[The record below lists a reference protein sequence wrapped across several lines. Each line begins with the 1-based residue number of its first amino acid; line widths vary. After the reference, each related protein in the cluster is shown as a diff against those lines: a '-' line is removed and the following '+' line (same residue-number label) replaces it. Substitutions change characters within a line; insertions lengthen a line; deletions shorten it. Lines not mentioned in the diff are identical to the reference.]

1 MLLALTIMSA
11 SADTIPVLIRQIRQE
26 AWDIHSFELVAA
38 DGGLLPGFEAGA
50 HVDLDLPERMRRS
63 YSLYGAP
70 GERRCWRIA
79 VKREAAGRGIGAAR
93 QRAGRPDAAGLRVG
107 QRFPA
112 GRGRAGQRVDCR
124 RHRRDPDPGDDRTP
138 VRAAATLASCTT
150 VRGARVLA
158 FGERLETLAA
168 AGGELF
174 VHFSGDGGGR
184 LDLRAIA
191 AAAPAGAQLYAC
203 GPNPLLDDFV
213 AAAAA
218 VGVDAARV
226 HIERFGAATAPATAG
241 GFVVELARDGR
252 CLEVPPGKS
261 VLDVLLDHGVDV
273 PYSCMQGICGSCRVG
288 VKAGEP
294 EHRDDCLSDA
304 ERARQHGHGRV
315 LLGLALG
322 EAGARPV
329 AGWRCRRA
337 GAH

>member
-1 MLLALTIMSA
+1 MGT
-11 SADTIPVLIRQIRQE
+11 SADTIPVQIRQIRQE
-26 AWDIHSFELVAA
+26 AQDIHSFELVAA

-50 HVDLDLPERMRRS
+50 HVDLDLPAGMRRS

-79 VKREAAGRGIGAAR
+79 VKREAAGRGASAWLHDS
-93 QRAGRPDAAGLRVG
+93 ARVG
-107 QRFPA
+107 QRLQAFAPVNDFPLLEDAPASVFVA
-112 GRGRAGQRVDCR
+112 GGIGV
-124 RHRRDPDPGDDRTP
+124 TP
-138 VRAAATLASCTT
+138 VLAMIERLSALRRPWRLHYS
-150 VRGARVLA
+150 VRGASDLA

-191 AAAPAGAQLYAC
+191 AAAPAAAQLYAC

-218 VGVDAARV
+218 AGVEAGCVR
-226 HIERFGAATAPATAG
+226 IERFGAATAPATDG

-252 CLEVPPGKS
+252 CLEVPAGKS

-294 EHRDDCLSDA
+294 EHRDDFLSEA
-304 ERARQHGHGRV
+304 ERAAHTAMAVCCSGSRSAKLV
-315 LLGLALG
+315 LDL
-322 EAGARPV
+322 
-329 AGWRCRRA
+329 
-337 GAH
+337 

>member
-1 MLLALTIMSA
+1 MSA

-26 AWDIHSFELVAA
+26 ARDIHSFELVAA

-79 VKREAAGRGIGAAR
+79 VKREAAGRGASAWLHDS
-93 QRAGRPDAAGLRVG
+93 ARVG
-107 QRFPA
+107 QTLQAFAPVNDFPLVEDAPASVLIA
-112 GRGRAGQRVDCR
+112 GGIGVTPILAMIERLSALR
-124 RHRRDPDPGDDRTP
+124 RPWRLHY
-138 VRAAATLASCTT
+138 T
-150 VRGARVLA
+150 VRGARDLA

-218 VGVDAARV
+218 AGVDAARV

-294 EHRDDCLSDA
+294 EHRDDCLSEV
-304 ERARQHGHGRV
+304 ERAANTAMAVCCSGSRSAKLV
-315 LLGLALG
+315 LDL
-322 EAGARPV
+322 
-329 AGWRCRRA
+329 
-337 GAH
+337 

>member
-1 MLLALTIMSA
+1 MSA

-26 AWDIHSFELVAA
+26 AQDIHSFELVAA

-63 YSLYGAP
+63 YSLYGMP

-79 VKREAAGRGIGAAR
+79 VKREAAGRGASAWLHDS
-93 QRAGRPDAAGLRVG
+93 ARVG
-107 QRFPA
+107 QTLQAFAPVNDFPLVEDAPASVLIA
-112 GRGRAGQRVDCR
+112 GGIGV
-124 RHRRDPDPGDDRTP
+124 TP
-138 VRAAATLASCTT
+138 VLAMIERLSALRRPWRLHYS
-150 VRGARVLA
+150 VRSAHDLA
-158 FGERLETLAA
+158 FGERLDTLAA
-168 AGGELF
+168 AGGGELF

-203 GPNPLLDDFV
+203 GPNPMLDDFV

-218 VGVDAARV
+218 AGVEPARV
-226 HIERFGAATAPATAG
+226 HIERFGATTAPATDG
-241 GFVVELARDGR
+241 GFVVELASDGR
-252 CLEVPPGKS
+252 CLEVPAGKS

-294 EHRDDCLSDA
+294 EHRDECLSDD
-304 ERARQHGHGRV
+304 ERAANTAMAVCCSGSRSAKLV
-315 LLGLALG
+315 LDL
-322 EAGARPV
+322 
-329 AGWRCRRA
+329 
-337 GAH
+337 

>member
-1 MLLALTIMSA
+1 MSA

-79 VKREAAGRGIGAAR
+79 VKREAAGRGASAWLHDS
-93 QRAGRPDAAGLRVG
+93 ARVG
-107 QRFPA
+107 QTLQAFAPVNDFPLVEDAPASVLIA
-112 GRGRAGQRVDCR
+112 GGIGVTPILSMIERLSALR
-124 RHRRDPDPGDDRTP
+124 RPWRLHY
-138 VRAAATLASCTT
+138 T
-150 VRGARVLA
+150 VRGARDLA
-158 FGERLETLAA
+158 FGERLQALAA
-168 AGGELF
+168 AGGGELC

-184 LDLRAIA
+184 LDLHTIA
-191 AAAPAGAQLYAC
+191 ATAPAGAHLYAC
-203 GPNPLLDDFV
+203 GPNPMLDDFV

-218 VGVDAARV
+218 AGVDAARV
-226 HIERFGAATAPATAG
+226 HIERFGATAAPATDG

-252 CLEVPPGKS
+252 CFEVPAGKT

-294 EHRDDCLSDA
+294 EHRDECLSEA
-304 ERARQHGHGRV
+304 ERAANTAMAVCCSGSRSAKLV
-315 LLGLALG
+315 LDL
-322 EAGARPV
+322 
-329 AGWRCRRA
+329 
-337 GAH
+337 